1 MYIYIICIVGSNK
14 QVTAPRCGSAM
25 SCARQNE
32 TVAGCINDM
41 CGWTF
46 NEDWTLQRA
55 GLVNSRAEG
64 YITHQTRHTI
74 YLNWRSNHRHIFVS
88 PIQVVTSGI
97 VHRKYNRKYTHA
109 TWQSTQQLNSTLT
122 NHSTLCASVNDILN
136 KIRKYLSPLQKWNS
150 YYCQITCVK
159 QTMRHFSFLAALT
172 LATGGPRRW
181 RRNTLRCG
189 WAAGILWPGTGQQN
203 RLTPWSGRQT
213 GRSSNYR
220 QSMWPSGWAESP
232 YSSVM

>member
-1 MYIYIICIVGSNK
+1 VTDGYILFCVTAGALALDRTRPPLDTMYIYIICIVGSNK

-74 YLNWRSNHRHIFVS
+74 YLN
-88 PIQVVTSGI
+88 
-97 VHRKYNRKYTHA
+97 
-109 TWQSTQQLNSTLT
+109 
-122 NHSTLCASVNDILN
+122 
-136 KIRKYLSPLQKWNS
+136 
-150 YYCQITCVK
+150 
-159 QTMRHFSFLAALT
+159 
-172 LATGGPRRW
+172 
-181 RRNTLRCG
+181 
-189 WAAGILWPGTGQQN
+189 
-203 RLTPWSGRQT
+203 
-213 GRSSNYR
+213 
-220 QSMWPSGWAESP
+220 
-232 YSSVM
+232 